1 MTSRPLR
8 FKTLRDLLMITKMT
22 KMELTNELRSMEQRM
37 ETSLEERREKLQ
49 KYREEIDTFKKKRR
63 LM

>member
-8 FKTLRDLLMITKMT
+8 FKTLRDLLMITRMT

-37 ETSLEERREKLQ
+37 ETSLEERRKKLQ
-49 KYREEIDTFKKKRR
+49 KYREEIDSFKKKRR
-63 LM
+63 MM

>member
-1 MTSRPLR
+1 
-8 FKTLRDLLMITKMT
+8 MITKMT

>member
-8 FKTLRDLLMITKMT
+8 FKTLRDLLMITRMT

-37 ETSLEERREKLQ
+37 EASLEERRKKLQ
-49 KYREEIDTFKKKRR
+49 KYREEIDSFKKKRR
-63 LM
+63 MM

>member
-22 KMELTNELRSMEQRM
+22 KMELTNELKSMEQRM
-37 ETSLEERREKLQ
+37 EASLEERRKKLQ
-49 KYREEIDTFKKKRR
+49 KYREEMDTFKKKRR